1 MTSAEFLTRP
11 MRQSVREDQT
21 IQVVGFVLETAGE
34 SSGADYFDVVA
45 ELVLSTA
52 DREVGTQCP
61 HKGTRKREATFI
73 HFHESTTPSIS
84 EGDRGVT
91 DQTDSSLELGVVTVE
106 NEYGEISTDLGR
118 GEAGAIRR

>member
-1 MTSAEFLTRP
+1 MTNGEFLARP

-21 IQVVGFVLETAGE
+21 IQVVGLVLETASE
-34 SSGADYFDVVA
+34 CSGADYFDVVA

-61 HKGTRKREATFI
+61 HKGARKREATFV
-73 HFHESTTPSIS
+73 HLNETTAPSIS

-91 DQTDSSLELGVVTVE
+91 DQTDPSRELGVITVE
-106 NEYGEISTDLGR
+106 NEDREINTNLGSGKAR
-118 GEAGAIRR
+118 AIRR